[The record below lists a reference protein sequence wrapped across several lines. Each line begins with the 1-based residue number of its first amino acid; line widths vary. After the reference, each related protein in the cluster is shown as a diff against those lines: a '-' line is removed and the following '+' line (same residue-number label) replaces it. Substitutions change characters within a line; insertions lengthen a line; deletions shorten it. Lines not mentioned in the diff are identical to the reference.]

1 MLLWRIKSL
10 YLKFINACLSRIMME
25 KEDFDFEGEY
35 GKLKIKYS
43 LPDFGLLAEDF
54 DIEKLFEKESSFII
68 REIRR
73 AIAEKLGSYLQ
84 LFEMLMNPSGPP
96 IFIFSIL
103 RKLNSEERNKIKE
116 IYNSLSK
123 YQLEIM
129 KLDIVYN
136 EEKESNF
143 VKSVFNDWQ
152 KLKIEIYDL
161 IKSLEKDLEEDSGSR
176 DNGYFG

>member
-1 MLLWRIKSL
+1 
-10 YLKFINACLSRIMME
+10 ME

-35 GKLKIKYS
+35 KKLKVKYS
-43 LPDFGLLAEDF
+43 LPDFNLVAEDF
-54 DIEKLFEKESSFII
+54 DVEKLFEKESRFII

-73 AIAEKLGSYLQ
+73 AIAEKLGAYLQ
-84 LFEMLMNPSGPP
+84 LFEMFMNPSGPP

-103 RKLNSEERNKIKE
+103 RKLNSDERNKIKE

-123 YQLEIM
+123 YQIEIM

-136 EEKESNF
+136 EEKEADF
-143 VKSVFNDWQ
+143 VKIIFKDWQ

-161 IKSLEKDLEEDSGSR
+161 IKSLEKDLKEDSTSR
-176 DNGYFG
+176 DSGYFG